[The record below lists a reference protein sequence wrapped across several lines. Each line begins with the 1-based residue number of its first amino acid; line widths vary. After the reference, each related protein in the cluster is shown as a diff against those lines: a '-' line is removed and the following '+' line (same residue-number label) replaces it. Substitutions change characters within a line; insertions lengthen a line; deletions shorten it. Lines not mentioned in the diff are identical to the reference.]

1 MKFGM
6 RKPSLK
12 KSLKARTTGRVKRAV
27 KSSFNPLYGK
37 KGMGLIN
44 NPKKAV
50 YNKVYNKTTVGLSD
64 YLYSNKRASK
74 DEKESTVSISLE
86 DVKKMNN
93 VQKTEL
99 YNLISTQYKSFY
111 HRYSENMQTAKENYS
126 RFIKELDD
134 KYLQAIEKCY
144 EENEEMIESYRNLE
158 QITNEITGAEDISC
172 SNDCYTCLVK
182 AYERVKMYDK
192 AISICN
198 KAIKCKFTNF
208 DRNTT
213 FQERIEYIRKKQSK
227 EGK

>member
-12 KSLKARTTGRVKRAV
+12 KSFKARTTGRVKRAV

-64 YLYSNKRASK
+64 YLYSNKRVSK
-74 DEKESTVSISLE
+74 DEKESAVSISLE

-93 VQKTEL
+93 IQKTEL
-99 YNLISTQYKSFY
+99 YHLISTQYQPFY
-111 HRYSENMQTAKENYS
+111 HQYYENMQTAKENYS
-126 RFIKELDD
+126 LFIKDPD
-134 KYLQAIEKCY
+134 NKYLQVIENCY
-144 EENEEMIESYRNLE
+144 EENEKMIETYRNLE
-158 QITNEITGAEDISC
+158 QITNETTGGKDIALY
-172 SNDCYTCLVK
+172 NDCFTYLVK
-182 AYERVKMYDK
+182 AYERAKMYDK
-192 AISICN
+192 AIYICN
-198 KAIKCKFTNF
+198 KAIECNFTNF